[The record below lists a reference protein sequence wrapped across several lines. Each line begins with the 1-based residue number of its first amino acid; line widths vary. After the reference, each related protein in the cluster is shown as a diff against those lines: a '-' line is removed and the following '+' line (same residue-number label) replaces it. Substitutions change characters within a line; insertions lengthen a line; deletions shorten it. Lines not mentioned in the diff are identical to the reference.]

1 MRSFTSHCASSALSK
16 VVLPTP
22 VPPVI
27 STVACLRTSPTN
39 IGSQAAGNTPNWLR
53 CRNDAMVLSGNR
65 MEIAAPCGTNGA
77 ITACTRMPS
86 GLAASAIGQASSSL
100 RPSCAHS
107 WTAYSRTTCGE
118 RNGTR
123 NTVSRMPL
131 PQSAQTRPSQ
141 VTARSVTCGSDAT
154 SFNRP
159 KNTVLGTA
167 PGSSARVITAA
178 IPHHRSLQE
187 APETGRMACSTRSA
201 SKLTALRLPLVTDLM
216 PRPSSTSPHRLTLG
230 LTGPNTVAVK

>member
-1 MRSFTSHCASSALSK
+1 MSQRCHG
-16 VVLPTP
+16 P
-22 VPPVI
+22 VREPY
-27 STVACLRTSPTN
+27 
-39 IGSQAAGNTPNWLR
+39 G
-53 CRNDAMVLSGNR
+53 D
-65 MEIAAPCGTNGA
+65 CGTLWHQWGNH
-77 ITACTRMPS
+77 RMHADAVWT
-86 GLAASAIGQASSSL
+86 GGVRYRQASSSL

-131 PQSAQTRPSQ
+131 PRSAQTRPSQ

>member
-1 MRSFTSHCASSALSK
+1 MPWSCQGTVWRLRHLVAPMGQSPHARGCRLDWRRPLSGRHHPVCA
-16 VVLPTP
+16 
-22 VPPVI
+22 
-27 STVACLRTSPTN
+27 
-39 IGSQAAGNTPNWLR
+39 QAARTVGRRILE
-53 CRNDAMVLSGNR
+53 L
-65 MEIAAPCGTNGA
+65 
-77 ITACTRMPS
+77 
-86 GLAASAIGQASSSL
+86 LAAS
-100 RPSCAHS
+100 
-107 WTAYSRTTCGE
+107 E
-118 RNGTR
+118 NGTR

-131 PQSAQTRPSQ
+131 PRSAQTRPSQ
-141 VTARSVTCGSDAT
+141 VTARSVTCGSDAA

>member
-1 MRSFTSHCASSALSK
+1 MSQRCHG
-16 VVLPTP
+16 P
-22 VPPVI
+22 VREPY
-27 STVACLRTSPTN
+27 
-39 IGSQAAGNTPNWLR
+39 G
-53 CRNDAMVLSGNR
+53 D
-65 MEIAAPCGTNGA
+65 CGTLWHQWGNH
-77 ITACTRMPS
+77 RMHADAVWT
-86 GLAASAIGQASSSL
+86 GGVRYRAGIIQSAPKL
-100 RPSCAHS
+100 RAQLDGVFSNYLRRAK
-107 WTAYSRTTCGE
+107 R
-118 RNGTR
+118 R

-131 PQSAQTRPSQ
+131 PRSAQTRPSQ

>member
-1 MRSFTSHCASSALSK
+1 
-16 VVLPTP
+16 
-22 VPPVI
+22 
-27 STVACLRTSPTN
+27 
-39 IGSQAAGNTPNWLR
+39 
-53 CRNDAMVLSGNR
+53 
-65 MEIAAPCGTNGA
+65 MEIAAPCAPMGQSPHARG
-77 ITACTRMPS
+77 CRLDWRRPLS
-86 GLAASAIGQASSSL
+86 GRHHPVCAQAARTVGRRILELLAASETAHAILFLACRCRGPPK
-100 RPSCAHS
+100 RGHHS
-107 WTAYSRTTCGE
+107 
-118 RNGTR
+118 
-123 NTVSRMPL
+123 
-131 PQSAQTRPSQ
+131 
-141 VTARSVTCGSDAT
+141 TARSVTCGSDAT

-187 APETGRMACSTRSA
+187 APRNRRMACSTRSA

>member
-1 MRSFTSHCASSALSK
+1 MWHQWGNHRMHADAVWTGG
-16 VVLPTP
+16 V
-22 VPPVI
+22 
-27 STVACLRTSPTN
+27 RYR
-39 IGSQAAGNTPNWLR
+39 AG
-53 CRNDAMVLSGNR
+53 
-65 MEIAAPCGTNGA
+65 I
-77 ITACTRMPS
+77 I
-86 GLAASAIGQASSSL
+86 
-100 RPSCAHS
+100 
-107 WTAYSRTTCGE
+107 
-118 RNGTR
+118 
-123 NTVSRMPL
+123 
-131 PQSAQTRPSQ
+131 QSAPKLRAQLDGVFSNYLRRAKRHTQYCFSHAVAAVRPTRPSQ

-230 LTGPNTVAVK
+230 LTGPNTVQSNSPAPHQYPRGLSHVERHVVPRRRYGGASQPHESSLDRCDLALASPITDNSAAITCMPLRRSGTVSMSPP